1 MASKV
6 TPRTFTDDLTDTA
19 FAYPTIFLHAE
30 KGIAFSLPPPPP
42 PIASSSFEK
51 LTRRRQ
57 RYITWIRKIIWKSY
71 KKGITEDD
79 LFNVSTRNSSKH
91 LGDILEKN
99 WHKELLRAKL
109 GRKPSFL
116 RAVLKTFAAEHI
128 LYSSIIIL
136 DRIVIRMLQPYFL
149 GKVIQYFAGDKSIA
163 DEEAYIYAT
172 VLVSLSLLKS
182 MLNNNFTLVIEGQ
195 AMRVSAACCSL
206 IYRKVL
212 KHNTF
217 SMNQSEVGKVINLMA
232 NDASRFETTVPSIPW
247 LWVTVLQAIVIVY
260 LVWQYMGPSSLFG
273 MAVII
278 VTSLPTTG
286 AMTKLLSGI
295 RRATAILTD
304 ERIKKL
310 NDCLSG
316 IQVIKMYA
324 WEKPFAKLVSQT
336 RKKEIN
342 EITKASYIKSYSISS
357 FMFVDK
363 LSVIAT
369 LTSYSLL
376 GNLVLPFKVYPVVNL
391 WNLFRFTFCY
401 NFGKSLIS
409 IAESMNSINRIEE
422 FLMKDDAS
430 ITTIQICE
438 NKSESFSVGEIA
450 MKNCCASWT
459 NKTYTLEDIT
469 LNVQAGSLCSIIG
482 SVASGKS
489 SLLHVLLGEL
499 PLTSGTLS
507 KRGSVSY
514 SSQECWIFVG
524 TVRQNILFGQRYD
537 PVRYREVVRVCALE
551 RDLKMFPYGDKTLIG
566 ERGITLSGGQR
577 ARINL
582 ARAVYRD
589 ADIYILDDPLS
600 AVDSQVGKQIFS
612 SCIKD
617 FLKNKTR
624 ILVTHQLQYLHEA
637 DYVIVMDDG
646 KIQLQGPPKELMER
660 NNNFTKFLAYNAVE
674 DTRCQEK
681 SKDVAKKQTLAGDDN
696 KEKFSQDK
704 YEEALESSISKWK
717 VYQQY
722 IRAAGNPCILIFWF
736 SLFTFGQV
744 ACSATDIWLTHWL
757 SLKASKKLYDNMF
770 RSILSATMRFFDTNP
785 AGRILNRFS
794 KDTYVMDEH
803 LPSTML
809 YEFQMFFFMIGSIVI
824 IIKSN
829 YYMVLPTLFIG
840 CVFFWVA
847 KTYKIVAGNCKRL
860 ESINCLSYRSYI
872 ELTGREANEEQL
884 DCQSEKTYMPL
895 APLSLSSFRELLE
908 PTLPIPNDYC
918 FSVPRSNHTLRK
930 EQFVGKPGTNTHTNV
945 KLQER
950 PEATDSEEPLLLQC
964 PNLSTV
970 ASTTAE
976 SETPSPLYSTVAM
989 LFSQRCNLITTF
1001 PWTQFEGRATAMAAG
1016 RHTKSAFLKADTC
1029 SPATRGPNRSQ
1040 TTIAPDTDPADQEI
1054 IVIGGV
1060 TLTKRY
1066 ILYMAGI
1073 PVTNINSHTDSKANR
1088 SLGSQL
1094 LVQPIPARTERYITE
1109 PVASVLKTG
1118 GGVPSGLV
1126 AQEAKHKTESTS
1138 PPNTAHRLLPNLVVD
1153 QTDARKAGP
1162 SPTNQSEEA
1171 VPRGRKES
1179 KKYRTRRM
1187 RHFSMSLFRGRRL
1200 VEVALRDSI
1209 DQCKEAEHVEMNCE
1223 HEKSQ
1228 SDVGITTSIL
1238 QMFWWTMSSD
1248 SNEIT
1253 NFDYAFEREMVPML
1267 GSDEMCPNNGMTMI
1281 HVSDF
1286 READNLTTGRSSNET
1301 QNDCPHLEDKRQ
1313 DSFVPCSVSNYEH
1326 LTMALELPEVI
1337 DQDSD
1342 GAPHSTKTHCSPVY
1356 SHVAET
1362 INGLTIIQA
1371 SKAVDIMEENF
1382 YHLQDRNNASK
1393 LIIQAISNGIG
1404 LWLEVFNTLF
1414 LLVLVISYFAVGGD
1428 SLTGGNVGLALSQ
1441 SIIISGMFQY
1451 VIKQFGEVASQMTS
1465 VERILEYTAVE
1476 SESALESIPD
1486 KKPTDVWPE
1495 RGVIVFSHVFLQ
1507 YGRKGTPVLKDVSFT
1522 VQENHKVGVVGRTGA
1537 GKSSLI
1543 IALFR
1548 LANVE
1553 GSILID
1559 NVDTGS
1565 IGLHDLRKKIAVIPQ
1580 EPVLFSATLRYNLD
1594 PFDEFPD
1601 ELLWKAL
1608 EDVEL
1613 KGAIES
1619 LDWKITDRG
1628 SNLSVGQRQL
1638 VCLARAILRNS
1649 RILVLDEAT
1658 ANMDL
1663 ETDALIQKTIRR
1675 KFQECTVLTIA
1686 HRLNTIMDSDKVLVM
1701 EGGTVVEYDHPYVL
1715 LQNKDSYFS
1724 KLVKDTGTGM
1734 EEKLCTVAQE
1744 AFQRANN
1751 SHEISTSESTK
1762 L

>member
-1 MASKV
+1 MNLKLLRQRIAATLRSSTKLIHRIDENV
-6 TPRTFTDDLTDTA
+6 NSHVIFVLPRAQDSLPVLSNRLAGKGIPFSPADKLPGWQELMEAVLDSDDEEEEEEEEDIAVDDPPPYEHPFHYTRKNTSSPINPKNSFLIIPLTNPGPIPAIRKAVIEAIEPILSSHIAVIEETHNNHLLITPLNKKFIPAILKKLKIADIPSPILINPVIMSSQPITSNSSHQMPTTQDIESQPDPISVSSQPNTQDQEIQSDPIIPSDPDTQVPPTPPPSPRTCSSPESEQTSPNFT
-19 FAYPTIFLHAE
+19 
-30 KGIAFSLPPPPP
+30 
-42 PIASSSFEK
+42 SSATQ
-51 LTRRRQ
+51 TRRRRRRRRRRTPVQ
-57 RYITWIRKIIWKSY
+57 KTTSNPEPVTHRTPLPSPAPPSSCSVLTVFSCIIQLGPAPTPPGATGVEAPTATLTDVRLLPWIARSP
-71 KKGITEDD
+71 D
-79 LFNVSTRNSSKH
+79 LSPIKNVWDMVNDRCDAVTQCQLSKMNFGTR
-91 LGDILEKN
+91 N

-116 RAVLKTFAAEHI
+116 RALVKTFAAEHI

-136 DRIVIRMLQPYFL
+136 DRVVIRMLQPYFL

-163 DEEAYIYAT
+163 DEEAYIYAS
-172 VLVSLSLLKS
+172 VLVFVSLLKG

-195 AMRVSAACCSL
+195 GMRVSAACCSL

-232 NDASRFETTVPSIPW
+232 NDAGRFETTVPSIPW
-247 LWVTVLQAIVIVY
+247 LWVTVLQAIVVVY
-260 LVWQYMGPSSLFG
+260 MVWQYMGPSSLFG

-278 VTSLPTTG
+278 FTSLPTTW
-286 AMTKLLSGI
+286 ATTKLLSGL

-304 ERIKKL
+304 ERIKQM
-310 NDCLSG
+310 NEFLSG

-342 EITKASYIKSYSISS
+342 EITKSSYIKSYNISS
-357 FMFVDK
+357 FMFIDK
-363 LSVIAT
+363 LSLIAT

-376 GNLVLPFKVYPVVNL
+376 GNLVLPFK
-391 WNLFRFTFCY
+391 
-401 NFGKSLIS
+401 
-409 IAESMNSINRIEE
+409 E

-430 ITTIQICE
+430 ITTIQIFE
-438 NKSESFSVGEIA
+438 NKSESFSVGKIT
-450 MKNCCASWT
+450 MKNCCASWS

-469 LNVQAGSLCSIIG
+469 LNVQTGRLCSIIG

-507 KRGSVSY
+507 KRGSMSY
-514 SSQECWIFVG
+514 SSQEAWIFVG

-551 RDLKMFPYGDKTLIG
+551 RDFKMFPYGDKTLIG

-589 ADIYILDDPLS
+589 ADIYVLDDPLS

-646 KIQLQGPPKELMER
+646 KIQLQGPPKELMDS
-660 NNNFTKFLAYNAVE
+660 NNHFTKFLADNAVE

-696 KEKFSQDK
+696 KEKSSQDK
-704 YEEALESSISKWK
+704 HEEALESSISMWK

-736 SLFTFGQV
+736 SFFTFGQV
-744 ACSATDIWLTHWL
+744 ASNAVDIWLTHWSDTEMERLNSSRGSHTSVEEESYYFEVYWALLLITIIFALLRSVLFFRL
-757 SLKASKKLYDNMF
+757 SLKASKKIYDNMF

-794 KDTYVMDEH
+794 KDTYVMDEY
-803 LPSTML
+803 LPSTMIF
-809 YEFQMFFFMIGSIVI
+809 EFQNIRGLAGKENELVAEFERARLVVLALTETKRKSHGVDTMMNNHVLIYSGVSIRLRA
-824 IIKSN
+824 KS
-829 YYMVLPTLFIG
+829 G
-840 CVFFWVA
+840 VA
-847 KTYKIVAGNCKRL
+847 LLIHKNFRNKIQEWKFHTDRILTVSIRL
-860 ESINCLSYRSYI
+860 DPEI
-872 ELTGREANEEQL
+872 ELMMFIVVYGV
-884 DCQSEKTYMPL
+884 
-895 APLSLSSFRELLE
+895 
-908 PTLPIPNDYC
+908 NDD
-918 FSVPRSNHTLRK
+918 VRK
-930 EQFVGKPGTNTHTNV
+930 EEKDRFHGELQNV
-945 KLQER
+945 V
-950 PEATDSEEPLLLQC
+950 D
-964 PNLSTV
+964 
-970 ASTTAE
+970 
-976 SETPSPLYSTVAM
+976 
-989 LFSQRCNLITTF
+989 
-1001 PWTQFEGRATAMAAG
+1001 
-1016 RHTKSAFLKADTC
+1016 D
-1029 SPATRGPNRSQ
+1029 TRG
-1040 TTIAPDTDPADQEI
+1040 EI
-1054 IVIGGV
+1054 IVLGDLNGRVRNQPEGSGG
-1060 TLTKRY
+1060 
-1066 ILYMAGI
+1066 
-1073 PVTNINSHTDSKANR
+1073 
-1088 SLGSQL
+1088 
-1094 LVQPIPARTERYITE
+1094 
-1109 PVASVLKTG
+1109 
-1118 GGVPSGLV
+1118 
-1126 AQEAKHKTESTS
+1126 
-1138 PPNTAHRLLPNLVVD
+1138 
-1153 QTDARKAGP
+1153 
-1162 SPTNQSEEA
+1162 A
-1171 VPRGRKES
+1171 VGR
-1179 KKYRTRRM
+1179 
-1187 RHFSMSLFRGRRL
+1187 HG
-1200 VEVALRDSI
+1200 
-1209 DQCKEAEHVEMNCE
+1209 EHV
-1223 HEKSQ
+1223 
-1228 SDVGITTSIL
+1228 V
-1238 QMFWWTMSSD
+1238 
-1248 SNEIT
+1248 
-1253 NFDYAFEREMVPML
+1253 
-1267 GSDEMCPNNGMTMI
+1267 NN
-1281 HVSDF
+1281 
-1286 READNLTTGRSSNET
+1286 
-1301 QNDCPHLEDKRQ
+1301 ND
-1313 DSFVPCSVSNYEH
+1313 
-1326 LTMALELPEVI
+1326 
-1337 DQDSD
+1337 
-1342 GAPHSTKTHCSPVY
+1342 CSPVY
-1356 SHVAET
+1356 SHVTET
-1362 INGLTIIQA
+1362 LNGLTIIQA

-1393 LIIQAISNGIG
+1393 LIIQAISSGVG

-1414 LLVLVISYFAVGGD
+1414 LVALVISYFIVGGD

-1441 SIIISGMFQY
+1441 TVLISGALQNW
-1451 VIKQFGEVASQMTS
+1451 IKQFGEVATQMTS

-1486 KKPTDVWPE
+1486 KKPPDVWPE

-1507 YGRKGTPVLKDVSFT
+1507 YGRKDTPVLKDVSFT
-1522 VQENHKVGVVGRTGA
+1522 VQENHKVGIVGRTGA

-1553 GSILID
+1553 GSIIID

-1565 IGLHDLRKKIAVIPQ
+1565 IGLHDLRKKISVIPQ

-1601 ELLWKAL
+1601 ELLWKVL

-1734 EEKLCTVAQE
+1734 EEKLCTMAQE
-1744 AFQRANN
+1744 AFQRANT